1 MSPKRI
7 VSKQLGDLLIEKGVL
22 KKDDLEKAMKIQRE
36 KGGLLG
42 TILVTLG
49 YATEEQIAQAI
60 TIQYGFPYLPLASYE
75 IDQSV
80 IDIIPENVAK
90 QYCLIGIDKIGNTL
104 TIAMS
109 NPLNMQAVEDIEL
122 MAGCKVQA
130 FVSTMTD
137 INNAIGQYYTKKKG
151 T

>member
-1 MSPKRI
+1 MPPIRRI
-7 VSKQLGDLLIEKGVL
+7 VSKQLGELLLERGVL
-22 KKDDLEKAMKIQRE
+22 KKDELEKAARIQKE

-42 TILVTLG
+42 TILVAMG

-60 TIQYGFPYLPLASYE
+60 TVQYGFPYLPLASYE
-75 IDQSV
+75 IDQNLV
-80 IDIIPENVAK
+80 QIIPENVAR

-122 MAGCKVQA
+122 MTNCRVQA
-130 FVSTMTD
+130 FVSTMSD
-137 INNAIGQYYTKKKG
+137 INNAIEKYYKKKK
-151 T
+151 

>member
-1 MSPKRI
+1 MSPRRI
-7 VSKQLGDLLIEKGVL
+7 VSKQLGELLLEKGVL
-22 KKDDLEKAMKIQRE
+22 KKEGLEKAIKIKKE

-42 TILVTLG
+42 TILVALG

-60 TIQYGFPYLPLASYE
+60 TVQYGFPYLPLTSYE

-80 IDIIPENVAK
+80 IDIIPENVAR
-90 QYCLIGIDKIGNTL
+90 QYCLIGIDRIGNTL

-122 MAGCKVQA
+122 MTGSKVQA

-137 INNAIGQYYTKKKG
+137 IANAIEQHYKKKK
-151 T
+151 

>member
-1 MSPKRI
+1 MSPRRI
-7 VSKQLGDLLIEKGVL
+7 VSKQLGELLFERSIL
-22 KKDDLEKAMKIQRE
+22 KKEELEKAVKIQKE

-42 TILVTLG
+42 TILVALG

-60 TIQYGFPYLPLASYE
+60 TVQYGFPYLPLTSYE

-80 IDIIPENVAK
+80 IDIIPENVAR

-122 MAGCKVQA
+122 MTGFKVKSI
-130 FVSTMTD
+130 VSTITD
-137 INNAIGQYYTKKKG
+137 INNAIKQHYKKKK
-151 T
+151 

>member
-1 MSPKRI
+1 MLPRRI
-7 VSKQLGDLLIEKGVL
+7 VSKQLGDLLMERGIL
-22 KKDDLEKAMKIQRE
+22 KKAELEKSVKIQRE

-42 TILVTLG
+42 TILVALG

-60 TIQYGFPYLPLASYE
+60 TVQYGFPYLPLSSYE
-75 IDQSV
+75 IDKGL
-80 IDIIPENVAK
+80 IEIIPENVAR

-104 TIAMS
+104 TIAMA

-122 MAGCKVQA
+122 MTGCKTQA

-137 INNAIGQYYTKKKG
+137 INNAIDQNYRKKK

>member
-1 MSPKRI
+1 MSPRRI
-7 VSKQLGDLLIEKGVL
+7 VSKQLGELLLERGIL
-22 KKDDLEKAMKIQRE
+22 KKEELEKAVKIQKE

-42 TILVTLG
+42 TILVALG

-60 TIQYGFPYLPLASYE
+60 TIQYGFPYLPLTSYE

-80 IDIIPENVAK
+80 IDVIPENVAR

-122 MAGCKVQA
+122 MTGSKVQA

-137 INNAIGQYYTKKKG
+137 INNAIEQHYKKKK
-151 T
+151 